1 HVALDDSHVPTEFY
15 EGMRDK
21 KPEWTAKYKDGKF
34 IPFWFKLADIRP
46 VDWDRIADLESL
58 YPNASETVPFNPM
71 DRLSPLK
78 VFERIPRRFFDRVP
92 ESKQGW
98 KQILTDDFWEPG
110 QFKSALIR
118 KVYGDALRYASLKV
132 PVLILGERGTGKTR
146 LAWWI
151 RLNSAYKQLGD
162 DMKRWPQVACGRFR
176 KSSLLQSELFG
187 HKRGAFTGADSDR
200 EGIISQVNGDTLFL
214 DEIGD
219 IDRDSQRELI
229 KALEEK
235 TFCKV
240 GSTTPQ
246 SSDFRL
252 IAATNRPPI
261 ELAGRLDPDFL
272 DRISDVVLTMP
283 ALRDVREDI
292 PWLWKRTFEKAKTD
306 LQAPALTRDVEEHE
320 HNQLIELLTNHHLPG
335 NFRDLRRL
343 AVHVIGR
350 LTAPKP
356 ELFPLEEIFREAL
369 AWHDAATPSRPE
381 GVSRRVAAAFAAD
394 TGLVGCGPWD
404 FPLDLEQIA
413 KDLDVEI
420 KHWLGSE
427 VRRIAEA
434 RGRPE
439 KDICRKPGK
448 RQLQNWRKSLKK
460 KG

>member
-46 VDWDRIADLESL
+46 VGWDRIADLESL

-78 VFERIPRRFFDRVP
+78 VFERIPYRYFDRTPAGRPYWNQV
-92 ESKQGW
+92 
-98 KQILTDDFWEPG
+98 LADDFWEPG

-118 KVYGDALRYASLKV
+118 KVYGDALR
-132 PVLILGERGTGKTR
+132 
-146 LAWWI
+146 
-151 RLNSAYKQLGD
+151 
-162 DMKRWPQVACGRFR
+162 
-176 KSSLLQSELFG
+176 
-187 HKRGAFTGADSDR
+187 
-200 EGIISQVNGDTLFL
+200 
-214 DEIGD
+214 
-219 IDRDSQRELI
+219 
-229 KALEEK
+229 
-235 TFCKV
+235 
-240 GSTTPQ
+240 
-246 SSDFRL
+246 
-252 IAATNRPPI
+252 
-261 ELAGRLDPDFL
+261 
-272 DRISDVVLTMP
+272 
-283 ALRDVREDI
+283 
-292 PWLWKRTFEKAKTD
+292 
-306 LQAPALTRDVEEHE
+306 
-320 HNQLIELLTNHHLPG
+320 
-335 NFRDLRRL
+335 RL

-350 LTAPKP
+350 LTGPKP

-369 AWHDAATPSRPE
+369 AWHAATAPTRLE
-381 GVSRRVAAAFAAD
+381 DLSRRLAAAFAAD
-394 TGLVGCGPWD
+394 EGLEKCGPWD

-448 RQLQNWRKSLKK
+448 RQLQNWRKAVKE
-460 KG
+460 KGW